1 MTLLAQLAEA
11 VAAGT
16 IEVVDLTAP
25 LSHETPIL
33 QLPEPFNNT
42 VEFSLREI
50 SRYDERGPAWYW
62 NDIVT
67 GEHVGTH
74 FDAPVHWITG
84 RDGEDVSQVA
94 PRRLI
99 GPAVVLDA
107 SDRAGQDPD
116 HLLQVEDVREWEAK
130 YGPLPDGGWLLY
142 RTGWDAR
149 AADQAA
155 FLNANETGPHTP
167 GFSVE
172 CAKWLAEETPLQGIG
187 VETVGTD
194 AGTAHSFD
202 PPFPCHSFMLGAGKY
217 GLTQLRNLDRLPP
230 RGAVLIAAP
239 LPIVNGSGSPARVLA
254 LVERRGDAAARVGVR
269 LVLAGWCTA
278 GAWLECGLM
287 SRHDARCL
295 PRRRLSQRSA
305 RVGRGAA
312 GVGLVRGWSRKCWN
326 AGSTAGSPPVFRGRR
341 PGLLSGLPG
350 RVLGEGGRW
359 ECAGLACAP
368 DPI

>member
-25 LSHETPIL
+25 LSNETPIL
-33 QLPEPFNNT
+33 HLPEPFNNT

-50 SRYDERGPAWYW
+50 SHYDGRGPAWYW

-107 SDRAGQDPD
+107 ADRAGQDPD
-116 HLLQVEDVREWEAK
+116 HLLQIDDVREWEAEH
-130 YGPLPDGGWLLY
+130 GPLPDGGWLLY

-149 AADQAA
+149 ASDQAA
-155 FLNANETGPHTP
+155 FLNADDTGPHSP
-167 GFSVE
+167 GVSVE
-172 CAKWLAEETPLQGIG
+172 CAKWLAEETKLLGIG

-217 GLTQLRNLDRLPP
+217 GLTQLRNLDRLPT

-254 LVERRGDAAARVGVR
+254 LVER
-269 LVLAGWCTA
+269 
-278 GAWLECGLM
+278 
-287 SRHDARCL
+287 
-295 PRRRLSQRSA
+295 
-305 RVGRGAA
+305 
-312 GVGLVRGWSRKCWN
+312 
-326 AGSTAGSPPVFRGRR
+326 
-341 PGLLSGLPG
+341 
-350 RVLGEGGRW
+350 EG
-359 ECAGLACAP
+359 
-368 DPI
+368 